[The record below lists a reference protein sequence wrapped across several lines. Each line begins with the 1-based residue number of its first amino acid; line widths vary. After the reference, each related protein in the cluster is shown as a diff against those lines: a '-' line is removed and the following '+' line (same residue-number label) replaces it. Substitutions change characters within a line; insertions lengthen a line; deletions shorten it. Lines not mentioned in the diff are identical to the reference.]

1 MKQRIAIALLL
12 AAAAWTAAG
21 CGRLLPS
28 RAGPLPEVPSQA
40 VSSPVEAETS
50 PAFQPTTEA
59 ELSDAS
65 SGQTDAPP
73 SPEEPP
79 ETRPP
84 TGQLPQPNGDVEA
97 PEEPEVPAD
106 LPAPEDFVLV
116 TEYLPQAAVDLRYAG
131 PDNFTGETIYDFTD
145 AYLRCGTVK
154 KLSQAQ
160 EALEE
165 AGYSL
170 LIWDAF
176 RPVEAQFRLWEICPD
191 PVYVANPETGC
202 SSHSRGNTVDVTL
215 TDLAGNAV
223 EMPSG
228 FDDFS
233 PLADRD
239 YSDASPEAA
248 ANARLLE
255 DVMTACGFRPY
266 SGEWWH
272 FTDTDDYPVEEVF
285 SPG

>member
-1 MKQRIAIALLL
+1 MKRRILALLL
-12 AAAAWTAAG
+12 TAAAVLLSG
-21 CGRLLPS
+21 CGQSPS
-28 RAGPLPEVPSQA
+28 PAPVSEPSETTEQDPLPES
-40 VSSPVEAETS
+40 VSE
-50 PAFQPTTEA
+50 PAP
-59 ELSDAS
+59 
-65 SGQTDAPP
+65 
-73 SPEEPP
+73 
-79 ETRPP
+79 
-84 TGQLPQPNGDVEA
+84 LP
-97 PEEPEVPAD
+97 EPE
-106 LPAPEDFVLV
+106 PAPEPAAEDFVPV
-116 TEYLPQAAVDLRYAG
+116 ADYLPQVRVDLRYAG
-131 PDNFTGETIYDFTD
+131 SDNFTGQTIYDFTD
-145 AYLRCGTVK
+145 AYLRYGTVQ

-176 RPVEAQFRLWEICPD
+176 RPVEAQFRLWEVCPD
-191 PVYVANPETGC
+191 PVYVANPETGY

-239 YSDASPEAA
+239 YSDVPAEAA
-248 ANARLLE
+248 AHAQLLE
-255 DVMTACGFRPY
+255 EVMTACGFRPY

-272 FTDTDDYPVEEVF
+272 FSDTDEYPVEETF
-285 SPG
+285 SPD

>member
-1 MKQRIAIALLL
+1 MKRCILALLL
-12 AAAAWTAAG
+12 TSVAVLFSG
-21 CGRLLPS
+21 CGQSPS
-28 RAGPLPEVPSQA
+28 PAPVSETAEASEQTPLPES
-40 VSSPVEAETS
+40 VS
-50 PAFQPTTEA
+50 
-59 ELSDAS
+59 
-65 SGQTDAPP
+65 
-73 SPEEPP
+73 EPDP
-79 ETRPP
+79 
-84 TGQLPQPNGDVEA
+84 LP
-97 PEEPEVPAD
+97 EPENTPEPAAEDLVPVVD
-106 LPAPEDFVLV
+106 
-116 TEYLPQAAVDLRYAG
+116 YLPQIRVDLRYAG
-131 PDNFTGETIYDFTD
+131 SDNFTGQTIYDFTD
-145 AYLRCGTVK
+145 AYLRYGTVQ

-176 RPVEAQFRLWEICPD
+176 RPVEAQFRLWEVCPD

-239 YSDASPEAA
+239 YSDVPAEAA
-248 ANARLLE
+248 AHAQLLE
-255 DVMTACGFRPY
+255 EVMTACGFRPY

-272 FTDTDDYPVEEVF
+272 FSDTDEYPVEETL
-285 SPG
+285 SPD